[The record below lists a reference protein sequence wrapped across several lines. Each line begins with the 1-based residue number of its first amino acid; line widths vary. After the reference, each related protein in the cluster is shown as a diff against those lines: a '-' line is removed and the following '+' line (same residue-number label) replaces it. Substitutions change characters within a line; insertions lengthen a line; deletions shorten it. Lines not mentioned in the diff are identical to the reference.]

1 MAKKETT
8 TAAPENNAQS
18 QDTTLDTS
26 FENLKKG
33 NLISQSVNEKA
44 LEEIAKSKEE
54 NQIRIAKNAI
64 KEAEYNN
71 LKTVIRLR
79 NQRRLAK
86 IDKKL
91 ADDTLELLQGLV
103 GKKDDKGKFVAGTL
117 TPTEYEKKKEE
128 IIKAANDERNKV
140 RKVFQEE
147 TSELQGRFP
156 DYWCYENDW
165 DRKIY
170 SSRW

>member
-8 TAAPENNAQS
+8 TAPENTTQS

-54 NQIRIAKNAI
+54 TQIRIAKNAI

-117 TPTEYEKKKEE
+117 TPTEYKKKKEE
-128 IIKAANDERNKV
+128 IIKAANDEREKA
-140 RKVFQEE
+140 RKAFQEE
-147 TSELQGRFP
+147 TSELQTKFP
-156 DYWCYENDW
+156 DYWCYENAW